1 MKFAYTILYVQDVAQ
16 AISFYEAAFGLVRG
30 FVHECGDYGELQT
43 GSTTISFASL
53 GLAETNIEGGV
64 TPSEIQGRPPAF
76 EIAFSTDDVVAAF
89 DRAVA
94 AGALPATPPTLKP
107 WGQTVS
113 YVRDLYGNL
122 VEICTPIPAPE

>member
-64 TPSEIQGRPPAF
+64 TPSEIQHRPPAF
-76 EIAFSTDDVVAAF
+76 EIAFSTHDVVAAF